1 MLKLNVFKCVVLTVS
16 FVLPL
21 HSSSWT
27 NRLIAAKDR
36 ASIQINV
43 GKLDAE
49 GKFSGDSEM
58 FAISGYVRANAE
70 SDIALTQLIETGKAR
85 FY

>member
-1 MLKLNVFKCVVLTVS
+1 MQNADGLNVDLYIPRKC
-16 FVLPL
+16 
-21 HSSSWT
+21 SWT